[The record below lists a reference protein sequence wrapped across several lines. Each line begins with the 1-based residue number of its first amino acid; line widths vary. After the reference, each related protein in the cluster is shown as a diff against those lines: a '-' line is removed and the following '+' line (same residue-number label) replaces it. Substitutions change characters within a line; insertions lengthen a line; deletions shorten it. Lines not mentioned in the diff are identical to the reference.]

1 MLLVLVI
8 LLYDIKQALALRL
21 ITTEVNTTL
30 LRATI

>member
-8 LLYDIKQALALRL
+8 LLYGIKQALALRL
-21 ITTEVNTTL
+21 IITEVNTTL

>member
-8 LLYDIKQALALRL
+8 LLYGIKQALALRL

>member
-8 LLYDIKQALALRL
+8 LLYSIKQAVALRL

>member
-8 LLYDIKQALALRL
+8 LLCSIKQAVALRL

>member
-8 LLYDIKQALALRL
+8 LLYGIKQAVALRL
-21 ITTEVNTTL
+21 ITTEVKTTF